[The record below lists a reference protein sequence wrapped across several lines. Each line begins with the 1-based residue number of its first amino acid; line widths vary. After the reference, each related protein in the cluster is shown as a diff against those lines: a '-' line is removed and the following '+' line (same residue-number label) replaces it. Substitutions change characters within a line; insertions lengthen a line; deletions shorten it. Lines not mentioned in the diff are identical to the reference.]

1 MMCTHTYSYPDFD
14 THERPVL
21 DVCAAMDV
29 FLDGEMQA
37 SSLSRIP
44 MSAYSLWCSNQA
56 VYGMRYL

>member
-44 MSAYSLWCSNQA
+44 MSAYSL
-56 VYGMRYL
+56 